1 MADVKFYRG
10 NLSTLPSTVTDGKIY
25 FVEDER
31 AIYMDHGQN
40 RYRFGCIK
48 VATTEALAHT
58 IAGEG
63 QVAYAEDT
71 NILAYY
77 NGTDWVQINAPTDIS
92 GVNSS
97 ISALTTRIQIL
108 EDDLVNGP
116 IDQVEGGRKSSVIEI
131 LGAVSGIFSGQVDA
145 KDSTTAITTIEG
157 TTIYYPRVATTST
170 DGLMA
175 KEDKTALDAATTA
188 INALQSQVAGLNG
201 AMHFKGVA
209 GRAITDGSV
218 LDPEINGYDFTNGK
232 AAGDVILTND
242 GKKEMVW
249 TGSAWEEFGSLDA
262 NLDINGL
269 DSRYDARYKPLQT
282 AVTATVASSGTAT
295 TFVDKITQD
304 ANGVITYT
312 TKTIDLSA
320 ATLTWTDF

>member
-48 VATTEALAHT
+48 VATTEALAHP
-58 IAGEG
+58 IADEG

-92 GVNSS
+92 GVEGRLER
-97 ISALTTRIQIL
+97 IEDALIT
-108 EDDLVNGP
+108 GP
-116 IDQVEGGRKSSVIEI
+116 YDEINDVRLPSVIDTLGIIGNI
-131 LGAVSGIFSGQVDA
+131 LSGQVDA
-145 KDSTTAITTIEG
+145 KDSTTAITTAEG
-157 TTIYYPRVATTST
+157 TTVYYPRVATTST

-188 INALQSQVAGLNG
+188 ISALQNQVTGLDG

-269 DSRYDARYKPLQT
+269 DSRYDAKYKPLQT

>member
-48 VATTEALAHT
+48 VASTAALSQIPAV
-58 IAGEG
+58 AG
-63 QVAYAEDT
+63 QLAYGEDT

-77 NGTDWVQINAPTDIS
+77 NGTEWIQINAPVDTSNLSNGIRELTEIVRD
-92 GVNSS
+92 GVINTQTETRTPSLLE
-97 ISALTTRIQIL
+97 AL
-108 EDDLVNGP
+108 
-116 IDQVEGGRKSSVIEI
+116 EI
-131 LGAVSGIFSGQVDA
+131 LSEYFSGQA
-145 KDSTTAITTIEG
+145 RPSTTTTAITTFED
-157 TTIYYPRVATTST
+157 ST
-170 DGLMA
+170 GNPFTVYAPILASTAADGLMA
-175 KEDKTALDAATTA
+175 KEDKAALDAATTA
-188 INALQSQVAGLNG
+188 ISALQNQVTGLDG

-269 DSRYDARYKPLQT
+269 DSRYDAKYKPLQT